1 MVEQIMSKPVSSML
15 LGNAE
20 AKTCYYL
27 PNAPTL
33 PLGWSYRQA
42 DAAATLIALN
52 GNHWRKIL
60 TIMAKLSAP
69 DDDWKN
75 YRDTQL
81 LKRDEQI
88 LIGASRLS
96 STPERHIIVGAVSAA
111 KLNINSTNTL
121 FNRLDE
127 QDRLHANG
135 LGVFISPYLDYRQ
148 FPNSLIEQLKPYLNQ

>member
-1 MVEQIMSKPVSSML
+1 MSKPVSTMHI
-15 LGNAE
+15 GNAE

-33 PLGWSYRQA
+33 PQDWSYRQE
-42 DAAATLIALN
+42 DALAILIALN

-69 DDDWKN
+69 DADWKN

-88 LIGASRLS
+88 LIGASNLLS
-96 STPERHIIVGAVSAA
+96 TAERHIIVGAVSAA
-111 KLNINSTNTL
+111 KLSINSANTL
-121 FNRLDE
+121 FNSLDE
-127 QDRLHANG
+127 QNRLHADG

-148 FPNSLIEQLKPYLNQ
+148 FPNSLIEQLKPYLHE

>member
-1 MVEQIMSKPVSSML
+1 MSNPVSTMI

-33 PLGWSYRQA
+33 PQGWCYHQE
-42 DAAATLIALN
+42 DALATLIEIN

-69 DDDWKN
+69 DADWKS

-81 LKRDEQI
+81 LKHNEQI
-88 LIGASRLS
+88 MIEASHLS
-96 STPERHIIVGAVSAA
+96 LTAERHIIVGAVAAA
-111 KLNINSTNTL
+111 KLNINSANDL
-121 FNRLDE
+121 FNSLDE
-127 QDRLHANG
+127 QDKLHANG

-148 FPNSLIEQLKPYLNQ
+148 FPNNLIEQLKPYLNK

>member
-1 MVEQIMSKPVSSML
+1 MAKQIMSKPVSTL
-15 LGNAE
+15 LIGNAE

-33 PLGWSYRQA
+33 PQGWSYHQE
-42 DAAATLIALN
+42 DALTTLIVLN

-69 DDDWKN
+69 DTDWKN

-81 LKRDEQI
+81 LKRNEQI
-88 LIGASRLS
+88 LIGASNLS
-96 STPERHIIVGAVSAA
+96 STAVRHIIVGAVSAA
-111 KLNINSTNTL
+111 KLNINSANTL
-121 FNRLDE
+121 FNSLDE

-148 FPNSLIEQLKPYLNQ
+148 FPNSLIEQLKPYLRK